1 MRTPTGRRGI
11 AARCTRR
18 AFTRLTWIP
27 GEGLLFETGT
37 YKNLSESKVVLENIV
52 GTFYDNKNTLVFEDE
67 PRAGGIETLVY
78 YEDEGSSSIMYVNN
92 VGKMYKTP
100 R

>member
-1 MRTPTGRRGI
+1 MLNIFRQ
-11 AARCTRR
+11 
-18 AFTRLTWIP
+18 FFS
-27 GEGLLFETGT
+27 EKVLLDQD
-37 YKNLSESKVVLENIV
+37 NIS
-52 GTFYDNKNTLVFEDE
+52 GPFYDAYGRTVFEDE
-67 PRAGGIETLVY
+67 PRAGGTETLVY